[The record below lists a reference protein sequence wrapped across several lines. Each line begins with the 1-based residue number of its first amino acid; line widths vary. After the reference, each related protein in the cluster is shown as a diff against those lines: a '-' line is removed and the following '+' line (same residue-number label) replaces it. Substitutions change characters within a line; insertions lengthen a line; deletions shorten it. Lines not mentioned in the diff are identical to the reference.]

1 MKANR
6 VWILVKGELS
16 RLHKY
21 NVTSISFFVAI
32 LWGLVLYFLDTD
44 IFNKVL
50 PLILLVD
57 ASMMS
62 IMYIGS
68 VMFFEKSESTI
79 STMLV
84 TPTTNSELVLS
95 KVIAN
100 IIHNM
105 LSSTLIIIAFIFIK
119 DVQLNYFL
127 LFLGIFAATAFHTI
141 LGLFMAYYQKNFT
154 GMLIN
159 IMAIVFIMMIPT
171 VLYELNVL
179 KAAFWEYLLLI
190 NPMQAAAEVL
200 NAGFKGYEFN
210 WIYFVSLAYMLVG
223 AVLIYVFVALPK
235 FKKYAIK
242 QSGV

>member
-6 VWILVKGELS
+6 LWVLIKGELS

-21 NVTSISFFVAI
+21 NVTSISIFVAI
-32 LWGLVLYFLDTD
+32 LWGLVLYFLDAEV
-44 IFNKVL
+44 FNSVL
-50 PLILLVD
+50 PLILLID

-100 IIHNM
+100 IIQNM
-105 LSSTLIIIAFIFIK
+105 LSSTLIIIVFIFLK
-119 DVQLNYFL
+119 DVELNYFL
-127 LFLGIFAATAFHTI
+127 CFLGIFAATAFHTV
-141 LGLFMAYYQKNFT
+141 LGLFLAYYQKNFT

-159 IMAIVFIMMIPT
+159 IMIVVFVMMIPT
-171 VLYELNVL
+171 VLFELNVL
-179 KAAFWEYLLLI
+179 KAEFWRYLLLI
-190 NPMQAAAEVL
+190 NPMQSAAEVIGG
-200 NAGFKGYEFN
+200 GFVGYEFS
-210 WIYFVSLAYMLVG
+210 WVYYVGLAYMLVG
-223 AVLIYVFVALPK
+223 ATLLYIFVALPK

-242 QSGV
+242 ESGV

>member
-1 MKANR
+1 MSPNR
-6 VWILVKGELS
+6 TWVLVKGELS

-21 NVTSISFFVAI
+21 NVTSVSFFVAI
-32 LWGLVLYFLDTD
+32 LWGLVLYFLDTNV
-44 IFNKVL
+44 FNSVL
-50 PLILLVD
+50 PLILLID

-84 TPTTNSELVLS
+84 TPTTNSEMVLS

-100 IIHNM
+100 IIHNT
-105 LSSTLIIIAFIFIK
+105 LSSTLIIIVFIFIK
-119 DVQLNYFL
+119 NVELNYL
-127 LFLGIFAATAFHTI
+127 LCFLGIFLATSFFTV

-159 IMAIVFIMMIPT
+159 IMFVAFILMIPT
-171 VLYELNVL
+171 ILYELNVL

-190 NPMQAAAEVL
+190 NPMQAAAEVI
-200 NAGFKGYEFN
+200 NGGFVGYEFD
-210 WIYFVSLAYMLVG
+210 WVYFISLAYMLVG
-223 AVLIYVFVALPK
+223 TILIYVFIALPK
-235 FKKYAIK
+235 FKSYAIK

>member
-6 VWILVKGELS
+6 LWILVKGELS

-32 LWGLVLYFLDTD
+32 LWALILYFLDAD
-44 IFNKVL
+44 VFNSVL

-84 TPTTNSELVLS
+84 TPSTNSELVLS
-95 KVIAN
+95 KVVAN

-105 LSSTLIIIAFIFIK
+105 LASTLIIIAFVFIK
-119 DVQLNYFL
+119 NIELNYLL
-127 LFLGIFAATAFHTI
+127 LFVGIFLATAFHTV
-141 LGLFMAYYQKNFT
+141 LGLFMAYFQKNFT
-154 GMLIN
+154 GMLMQ
-159 IMAIVFIMMIPT
+159 IMVVVFVLMIPT

-190 NPMQAAAEVL
+190 NPMQAASEL
-200 NAGFKGYEFN
+200 INGGFKGYDFN
-210 WIYFVSLAYMLVG
+210 WVYFVSLAYLVIG
-223 AVLIYVFVALPK
+223 TILLYVFAVIPK
-235 FKKYAIK
+235 FKDYAIK